1 MKKFLLRYN
10 SNNFIWFVI
19 WANRISICARWSVAS
34 MTGWGEQVDTSSGA
48 DRHLRLVFRNS
59 SAMHLSWFITDEKSL
74 TCKTSNFCPFCWFFF
89 WVDVLLHGLTPK
101 KDLRLVL
108 THSYR
113 LQRPHIETPS
123 PRLRKSTFV
132 EWRQIRECDE
142 RAFKQYWFQVTR
154 ASRDYCFPAEV
165 TWVKARKSM
174 LWVSSYAIR

>member
-89 WVDVLLHGLTPK
+89 LSGRFITRIDSKERFTLGSHALVSVTTAAHWNTVSTPEKIDFCGMKANKRMWRACVQAILVPGNTSLPWLLLSCRSDV
-101 KDLRLVL
+101 
-108 THSYR
+108 S
-113 LQRPHIETPS
+113 
-123 PRLRKSTFV
+123 
-132 EWRQIRECDE
+132 
-142 RAFKQYWFQVTR
+142 
-154 ASRDYCFPAEV
+154 
-165 TWVKARKSM
+165 
-174 LWVSSYAIR
+174 

>member
-123 PRLRKSTFV
+123 PRLRKSTCGMKANKRM
-132 EWRQIRECDE
+132 WRACVQAILVPGNTSLPWLLLSCRSD
-142 RAFKQYWFQVTR
+142 
-154 ASRDYCFPAEV
+154 
-165 TWVKARKSM
+165 
-174 LWVSSYAIR
+174 VS